1 MKTLRQFLF
10 VSVIG
15 VVVAACATTLTR
27 DIKVEAESSPT
38 FDINNYKTYAW
49 LGSAQIVY
57 DPQGQ
62 WEPPEFDA
70 DSELRWLM
78 NRELRNRGMNEVMSN
93 PDLVV
98 AFAAGIDMEALELKE
113 DPKKDIRMLQRTP
126 KGALVV
132 LFIDGKTGNPVW
144 AGSAIGD
151 VHKEISSQDVKKR
164 LDYAVTKMF
173 DLLPVTGAGKS
184 PGRGY

>member
-1 MKTLRQFLF
+1 MKLF
-10 VSVIG
+10 RKSL
-15 VVVAACATTLTR
+15 VVTILAVGLAACASTLTK
-27 DIKVEAESSPT
+27 DIKVEAESNPK
-38 FDINNYKTYAW
+38 FDISQYKTYAW
-49 LGSAQIVY
+49 LGSAEVVN

-78 NRELRNRGMNEVMSN
+78 NRELRGRGMSEVTRD
-93 PDLVV
+93 PDLIV
-98 AFAAGIDMEALELKE
+98 AFAAGIDMDALELKE
-113 DPKKDIRMLQRTP
+113 DPENGIDMLQRTP

-151 VHKEISSQDVKKR
+151 IHEQISSEDVKKR

-173 DLLPVTGAGKS
+173 NLLPSGGDSKGS
-184 PGRGY
+184 GRGY